1 VQRFHMGC
9 LRSQLGPGVIVRVVL
24 AVEKLL
30 SDLPAVE
37 SDEHRVGGEGREVT
51 APFRGLGGERVRA

>member
-1 VQRFHMGC
+1 MGC

-24 AVEKLL
+24 PVEKLL

-37 SDEHRVGGEGREVT
+37 SDEHRVGGEERVVT